1 MSSIASPALGEFG
14 PTPDDLL
21 IPWPR
26 VSLGDLFEIQQGKAL
41 NSRTNGSGPRK
52 PFLRT
57 ANILWIRIDLSHVD
71 EMPFSPE
78 EMKRLQLSSGDLLV
92 CEGGDIGRTAIW
104 RGELS
109 ECAHQNHVHRLR
121 ARRPDVLSEFFAFWM
136 QAAIQLLGLYG
147 GEGNKTTIPNLSKA
161 RLERF
166 QVPLPPLPV
175 QRRIARVLNAIQRA
189 IEAQAKVIAAAHEL
203 KRSLMRH
210 LLTYGPVPVSEAARI
225 SLKETEIGPVPEHW
239 SIQRISALCTHIVDC
254 PHSTPT
260 WTEAGALAIRNVN
273 IKDGQLVPP
282 RYFVS
287 QDEYAARI
295 RRLEPRPGDVLLSR
309 EAPIGEACLVPS
321 RTQLCLGQRIM
332 LMRTNGRLLVNSFLV
347 YSFYSPRIRSLLESI
362 GKGVTAKHINV
373 ADVKDLRIAIPPQT
387 EQLRIV
393 AVLLATD
400 AKLSHEV
407 ERQQALSALFSSAL
421 HHLMTGKL
429 RVPESLEA

>member
-1 MSSIASPALGEFG
+1 MATTVTATLAREDHDTLPEGWQQVPVEYLTEKTQQCNPQNRPSEVFKYVDVSGVSRERLAITNWSEVQGPCAPSRARKLVRTGDVIFATVRPTLRRIAKIPPPLDGQLCSTAFCVLRADLSKVD
-14 PTPDDLL
+14 PDFLYHA
-21 IPWPR
+21 
-26 VSLGDLFEIQQGKAL
+26 VSTSDFVSVVSAHQ
-41 NSRTNGSGPRK
+41 RGSGYPAV
-52 PFLRT
+52 T
-57 ANILWIRIDLSHVD
+57 DT
-71 EMPFSPE
+71 
-78 EMKRLQLSSGDLLV
+78 Q
-92 CEGGDIGRTAIW
+92 GRAGSI
-104 RGELS
+104 
-109 ECAHQNHVHRLR
+109 
-121 ARRPDVLSEFFAFWM
+121 
-136 QAAIQLLGLYG
+136 
-147 GEGNKTTIPNLSKA
+147 
-161 RLERF
+161 
-166 QVPLPPLPV
+166 PLPPLPE

-189 IEAQAKVIAAAHEL
+189 IEAQAKVIATAHEL

-210 LLTYGPVPVSEAARI
+210 LFTYGPVPVSEAARI